1 MLNKCSDRAWFV
13 VELCESIKALKIEIG
28 NFELYSSVPHEIR
41 VSLGNTFPARDKD
54 WSTFGTFK
62 AEDDRN
68 LQFFSAEGDVFGKY
82 VKVEILSHHGTEHYC
97 PISQFKIYGIS
108 EIELIGSD
116 DEEDKN
122 DDDSHDDDDV
132 VTTTTTT
139 NNNNGTPVN
148 SNNNNVLKFIKE
160 KMGETI
166 EKVVGVFKTKDLNAY
181 VDMSQALNKTS
192 LVGTTFAYNIACPGL
207 STSKISFL
215 MTLSLSHFK
224 ILLRENLMTSHGY
237 LKNQFFKTKYFTLYM
252 LNFFHYF
259 R

>member
-1 MLNKCSDRAWFV
+1 MLNKCLDRAWFV

-41 VSLGNTFPARDKD
+41 VSLGNTFPAREKD
-54 WSTFGTFK
+54 WTTFGTFK

-122 DDDSHDDDDV
+122 DDDSNDDDDD

-139 NNNNGTPVN
+139 NYDVNVNTNN
-148 SNNNNVLKFIKE
+148 NNNNVLKFIKE

-166 EKVVGVFKTKDLNAY
+166 EKVVGVFKPKDLNAD
-181 VDMSQALNKTS
+181 VDMFQALNKTS
-192 LVGTTFAYNIACPGL
+192 LVGTTFAYDIACPGL
-207 STSKISFL
+207 FTS
-215 MTLSLSHFK
+215 
-224 ILLRENLMTSHGY
+224 
-237 LKNQFFKTKYFTLYM
+237 
-252 LNFFHYF
+252 
-259 R
+259 